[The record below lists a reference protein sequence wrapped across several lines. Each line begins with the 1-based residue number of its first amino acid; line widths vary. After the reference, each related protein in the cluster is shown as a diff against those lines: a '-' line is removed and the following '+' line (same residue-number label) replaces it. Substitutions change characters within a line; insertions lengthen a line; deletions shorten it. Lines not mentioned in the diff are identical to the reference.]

1 MRYISKIIIE
11 NFQSHSHSVFTL
23 KQGLN
28 VIVGPSDSGK
38 SAVIRALK
46 WVLYNEPAGDF
57 FIREGEKDC
66 SVTVEFNDGTILK
79 RYRSKSRNGY
89 LLLNSDNEEMRFEGI
104 GSGVPEEIVDATGIS
119 KIILDQDSSSAINLG
134 EQLEGPFLL
143 SEKPSTRANAIGRLV
158 GVNLLD
164 DALREVLK
172 DIRNINLRKKET
184 EEALISL
191 DEEIKSYNYLDD
203 LKNKSLISSDLIK
216 KAENLLEV
224 KARLELL
231 SKSLNDLIIDK
242 KRQEEILDRL
252 RNIDNTKQVVEDINN
267 GIFKYEV
274 LKGKSI
280 NINELHR
287 EQSSLIKTSRIL
299 EQIDDIQEIETET
312 SKLTSRLKILAKLYS
327 EYVNSINEKNGL
339 EKKLNMLKS
348 IDKTVKDVN
357 ILGEH
362 LNSYNILIGLSK
374 NYGEAINGIAI
385 GKEFMGKLE
394 GFLAYE
400 DKINQA
406 RILTERHKVIK
417 AIKGRYDDNIQ
428 QINSSIAE
436 LRNNGERYR
445 LLLEKYGELLI
456 DIGKC
461 PYCMSDISEETVE
474 QLIKNHLGGQ

>member
-57 FIREGEKDC
+57 FIREGEKEC
-66 SVTVEFNDGTILK
+66 SVTVEFNDGTTLK

-89 LLLNSDNEEMRFEGI
+89 LLLNSDDEEMRFEGI
-104 GSGVPEEIVDATGIS
+104 GSGVPKEIVDATGIS

-172 DIRNINLRKKET
+172 DLRNINLRKKET
-184 EEALISL
+184 EEAIISL
-191 DEEIKSYNYLDD
+191 DEELKSYDYLDE

-231 SKSLNDLIIDK
+231 SKSLNDLTIDK
-242 KRQEEILDRL
+242 KRQEETLDKL
-252 RNIDNTKQVVEDINN
+252 KNIENTKQIAEDINN
-267 GIFKYEV
+267 KIFKYEV

-280 NINELHR
+280 NITELQK
-287 EQSSLIKTSRIL
+287 EKNSLIKASYLL
-299 EQIDDIQEIETET
+299 EQIDDIQEIESET
-312 SKLTSRLKILAKLYS
+312 SKLTSRLKSLTKLYF
-327 EYVNSINEKNGL
+327 EYSNNISEKNEL

-348 IDKTVKDVN
+348 IDKTGQAVS

-362 LNSYNILIGLSK
+362 LSRYNKLIGLLK
-374 NYGEAINGIAI
+374 KYGETINGIAI
-385 GKEFMGKLE
+385 GKEYMDKIE
-394 GFLAYE
+394 GFLTSE
-400 DKINQA
+400 DNVNQSKIL
-406 RILTERHKVIK
+406 IERHK
-417 AIKGRYDDNIQ
+417 AINAVKCKYDYNMQ
-428 QINSSIAE
+428 QINISVAE
-436 LRNNGERYR
+436 LRSNDERYR
-445 LLLEKYGELLI
+445 SLLEKYGEVLI
-456 DIGKC
+456 EIGKC

-474 QLIKNHLGGQ
+474 QLIKNHLGG